1 LLYNFITNSN
11 VEQWPLINWDKARAK
26 DLRFD
31 AITWDF
37 RKKFIRY
44 LFDKNYSVSYAQG
57 TLKRFGQFINEARAD
72 GHHQNTISKEY
83 GWANVISSGIEKAKN
98 IPVALTLDEINK
110 LAVLEL
116 SGLDE
121 KVRDCFLMG
130 VFTGQRW
137 GDFGFIKPFQVKGDL
152 LRFYQQEKTESYC
165 EVELDLFADLVPY
178 SLGDLLVKYGNQSPV
193 ITNGKKVNHSAEPK
207 MNERIKFLC
216 RRAGIMEKVR
226 WSDDKGGKI
235 TEYQFEK
242 WEIIGTHSGRRSFS
256 SIWYS
261 LGMPVDEI
269 CSVTGHTNA
278 KQLMEYIGVTQEEKR
293 KKRCEERTE
302 RPMSPSTIPSS
313 PSPPPRRA
321 PA

>member
-1 LLYNFITNSN
+1 
-11 VEQWPLINWDKARAK
+11 
-26 DLRFD
+26 
-31 AITWDF
+31 
-37 RKKFIRY
+37 
-44 LFDKNYSVSYAQG
+44 
-57 TLKRFGQFINEARAD
+57 
-72 GHHQNTISKEY
+72 
-83 GWANVISSGIEKAKN
+83 
-98 IPVALTLDEINK
+98 
-110 LAVLEL
+110 L

-137 GDFGFIKPFQVKGDL
+137 SDYGFIKPFQVKGDL

-165 EVELDLFADLVPY
+165 EVELDLFADLAPY
-178 SLGDLLVKYGNQSPV
+178 SLGELLVKYGNQSPV
-193 ITNGKKVNHSAEPK
+193 ITNGKKPNLSAEPT

-216 RRAGIMEKVR
+216 RRAGIMDKVR

-235 TEYQFEK
+235 SEYQFEK
-242 WEIIGTHSGRRSFS
+242 WELIGTRSGRRSFA

-293 KKRCEERTE
+293 KKRRQ
-302 RPMSPSTIPSS
+302 SVAAIKANLSKAI
-313 PSPPPRRA
+313 
-321 PA
+321 